1 MKLFTTPRRR
11 FYSLISL
18 LLLSVMIVAC
28 GNGNNTNPGSTTGS
42 TSNTAPVN
50 GKGCKKVGIL
60 LPESASSPR
69 WETYDHPAL
78 VSAIQ
83 AVTGV
88 APDYANAQGDSSLQL
103 TQAEADLSKGD
114 CILVVAPHD
123 STQAA
128 AIVAAAKAKNVPVIA
143 YDRLIQSKDLTA
155 YVTFD
160 NVQVGVLQGQYIA
173 DNYTKYV
180 SSGHN
185 NLVMIDG
192 AKTDNNALLFA
203 QGAHSI
209 IDPLVKAG
217 KLNNVYEQ
225 FTPNWDNA
233 TAQVEM
239 EAALTKTQDNVQIA
253 YVANDGMANN
263 VIAALKAK
271 NLAGKVLVTGQDAS
285 ISGIH
290 YILLGY
296 QNMTVY
302 KKNSL
307 EAQATADVVQALMNG
322 TDLTT
327 LSSAGKVTT
336 TATTDGGNVTTI
348 LETPVIVDASNVAST
363 VIADGYVTKD
373 QVCQGVPAGTDGVC

>member
-1 MKLFTTPRRR
+1 MKLFANPRRR
-11 FYSLISL
+11 FYSLVSL
-18 LLLSVMIVAC
+18 LILSVVIAAC
-28 GNGNNTNPGSTTGS
+28 GNGGNTNPGSTTTGS
-42 TSNTAPVN
+42 TAPVN

-60 LPESASSPR
+60 MPESASSPR

-78 VSAIQ
+78 VSAITQ
-83 AVTGV
+83 TTGIT
-88 APDYANAQGDSSLQL
+88 PDYANAQGDSSLQL
-103 TQAEADLSKGD
+103 TQAQEDLAKGD

-128 AIVAAAKAKNVPVIA
+128 SIVALAKAKHVPVIA

-160 NVQVGVLQGQYIA
+160 NVQVGVLQGTYIA
-173 DNYTKYV
+173 NNYTKYV
-180 SSGHN
+180 SAGHN
-185 NLVMIDG
+185 NLVMING
-192 AKTDNNALLFA
+192 ASTDNNALLFK
-203 QGAHSI
+203 QGVHSVL
-209 IDPLVKAG
+209 DPLISGG
-217 KLNNVYEQ
+217 KLNNVYET
-225 FTPNWDNA
+225 FTANWDNP

-239 EAALTKTQDNVQIA
+239 EAALTKTQNNVQIA

-307 EAQATADVVQALMNG
+307 EAQATADVVQALING

-327 LSSAGKVTT
+327 LTSSGKVTQ
-336 TATTDGGNVTTI
+336 TATTDGGNITTI

-363 VIADGYVTKD
+363 VIADNYVTKA
-373 QVCQGVPAGTDGVC
+373 QVCQGVPANTDGVC

>member
-1 MKLFTTPRRR
+1 MKLFANPRRR
-11 FYSLISL
+11 FCSLVSL
-18 LLLSVMIVAC
+18 LILSVVIAAC
-28 GNGNNTNPGSTTGS
+28 GNGGNTNPGSTTTGS
-42 TSNTAPVN
+42 TAPVN

-60 LPESASSPR
+60 MPESASSPR

-78 VSAIQ
+78 VSAITQ
-83 AVTGV
+83 TTGIT
-88 APDYANAQGDSSLQL
+88 PDYANAQGDSSLQL
-103 TQAEADLSKGD
+103 TQAQEDLAKGD

-128 AIVAAAKAKNVPVIA
+128 AIVALAKAKHVPVIA

-160 NVQVGVLQGQYIA
+160 NVQVGVLQGTYIA
-173 DNYTKYV
+173 NNYTKYV
-180 SSGHN
+180 SAGHN
-185 NLVMIDG
+185 NLVMING
-192 AKTDNNALLFA
+192 ASTDNNALLFK
-203 QGAHSI
+203 QGVHSVL
-209 IDPLVKAG
+209 DPLISGG
-217 KLNNVYEQ
+217 KLKNVYET
-225 FTPNWDNA
+225 FTANWDNP

-307 EAQATADVVQALMNG
+307 EAQATADVVQALING
-322 TDLTT
+322 TALTT
-327 LSSAGKVTT
+327 LTSAGKVTQI
-336 TATTDGGNVTTI
+336 ATTDGGNITTI

-363 VIADGYVTKD
+363 VIADNYVTKA
-373 QVCQGVPAGTDGVC
+373 QVCQGVPTGTDGVC